1 MSGNEGA
8 RALTSSPRLYVY
20 GITAVAA
27 VSGLLFGFDT
37 AVINGALVFLREQF
51 RLSDGQTEVAA
62 GSLLIGC
69 VFGSS
74 ASGGLT
80 DKWGRKRVLLAAA
93 MLFCLSSLCTALP
106 RNLTQFVAARF
117 VAGLAIGVS
126 SVLAPMYI
134 AEVSPAGIRGRLVT
148 LNQMAI
154 VTGILAAYFVNWL
167 LSGLGAESWRWMF
180 ASAAAPSLVFFV
192 ALLRIPESPR
202 WLVRRGRQQAAFGV
216 LKRIGGELA
225 ARREILEISA
235 SLTKESGS
243 FRDLLG
249 KSLRRPLCIAIALAV
264 LSQVTGINTV
274 IYYGSILLKEHAG
287 RSSASS
293 ALGAN
298 AIIGLTNF
306 LCTIL
311 ATLVID
317 RVGRKALLLFG
328 SAGMGVSLT
337 MLAMALGISPPPGNL
352 IVGLLLAYVA
362 FFAVSLG
369 PGTWVYIAELFPT
382 AVRGRAMSLATLSLW
397 LACLAVTLSFLTLVR
412 ILSAAGAFWVY
423 SGLCFVTFGF
433 VWFWVPET
441 KRLSLEE
448 IQLLW
453 APRGQKT

>member
-1 MSGNEGA
+1 
-8 RALTSSPRLYVY
+8 LTSSPRLYVY

-51 RLSDGQTEVAA
+51 RLSDAHTEVAA
-62 GSLLIGC
+62 GSLLLGC

-74 ASGGLT
+74 AAGGLT
-80 DKWGRKRVLLAAA
+80 DAWGRKKVLLAAA
-93 MLFCLSSLCTALP
+93 LLFCLSSLGTALP
-106 RNLTQFVAARF
+106 RNLTQFVVARF

-134 AEVSPAGIRGRLVT
+134 AEVSPAHIRGRLVT

-154 VTGILAAYFVNWL
+154 VTGILGAYFVNWC

-180 ASAAAPSLVFFV
+180 ASAAVPSLVFFV

-202 WLVRRGRQQAAFGV
+202 WLVRRGREQQAFGI
-216 LKRIGGELA
+216 LTRISGEMA
-225 ARREILEISA
+225 AREEVLAIGS
-235 SLTKESGS
+235 SLAQESGS
-243 FRDLLG
+243 FRELLTQE
-249 KSLRRPLCIAIALAV
+249 LRRPLCIAIALAV

-287 RSSASS
+287 RTSASS
-293 ALGAN
+293 AIGAN

-317 RVGRKALLLFG
+317 RVGRKVLLLFG
-328 SAGMGVSLT
+328 SAGMGVSLA
-337 MLAMALGISPPPGNL
+337 MLAMAFRISPPPANL
-352 IVGLLLAYVA
+352 IVILVLAYVA

-369 PGTWVYIAELFPT
+369 PGTWVYLAELFPT

-412 ILSAAGAFWVY
+412 ILSTAGAFSVY
-423 SGLCFVTFGF
+423 GGLCFITFGF
-433 VWFWVPET
+433 VWFWLPET
-441 KRLSLEE
+441 KGLSLEE
-448 IQLLW
+448 IQSFW
-453 APRGQKT
+453 TPRGRKK